1 MNLLVDGR
9 PTIDRQWYDAYV
21 QIYQT
26 STEKLPINLVADG
39 RPTIDR

>member
-1 MNLLVDGR
+1 MNLLVDGW

-39 RPTIDR
+39 RPTIGR